1 MSQKL
6 KLPQSAIDINKSFA
20 DYGID
25 SVIAVELA
33 QDLQEYLNYPHPI
46 EATIAWN
53 FPTIESLSNYL
64 AQNLPQNLTP
74 NLIKPTSL
82 DNQPLFEPPTA
93 ESSELDAMSDVELAQ
108 LLVAEINAVQG
119 RENK

>member
-6 KLPQSAIDINKSFA
+6 KLSENNIDRNKSFA

-33 QDLQEYLNYPHPI
+33 QDLQEWLNYPHAI

-64 AQNLPQNLTP
+64 AQTLIQEIPTENKPEVELPTE
-74 NLIKPTSL
+74 
-82 DNQPLFEPPTA
+82 D
-93 ESSELDAMSDVELAQ
+93 SSDLNRMSDVELAQ
-108 LLVAEINAVQG
+108 LLAAEINAVKG
-119 RENK
+119 RGSE